1 MTVILMHHLRVGRPI
16 FTVWLM
22 EELGLDYELKTYDR
36 NPETRRAPPELRQV
50 HPLGKS
56 PVIEDGGLKL
66 AESGAIT
73 SYLIDRYDTEGNLAP
88 PRSDVSARATYG
100 QWLHYSEGSAF
111 APLLLKL
118 LLLAEQEPMPP
129 VISGFAD
136 GEVPLHLTYIQEFL
150 GDKPFLLGDHLQGPD
165 FGMGYIV
172 QLAQRVGALDGYS
185 VLDGYLGRLTAR
197 PAFQRAI
204 ERAGE

>member
-1 MTVILMHHLRVGRPI
+1 
-16 FTVWLM
+16 M
-22 EELGLDYELKTYDR
+22 EELGLDYELKFYDR
-36 NPETRRAPPELRQV
+36 NPETRRAPPELRDA

-56 PVIEDGGLKL
+56 PVIEDGDLKL

-73 SYLIDRYDTEGNLAP
+73 SYLIDSYDTDGKLAP
-88 PRSDVSARATYG
+88 PRSDVQARAIYG

-111 APLLLKL
+111 LPLLLKL
-118 LLLAEQEPMPP
+118 LLLAEQEPKPP

-136 GEVPLHLTYIQEFL
+136 GEVPLHLTYIEDFL
-150 GDKPFLLGDHLQGPD
+150 GDKPYLLGDRLQGPD
-165 FGMGYIV
+165 FGMAYIV
-172 QLAQRVGALDGYS
+172 QLAQRVGALDGYTS
-185 VLDGYLGRLTAR
+185 LESYLGRLTAR